1 MKDLSTTAGQIFE
14 WKSYSKKG
22 AMSMENKIAFYQEVK
37 ISPDSKGKNNKYAG
51 KKGGVM
57 GISEEDGVLY
67 GYSIKLYDEE
77 YLLSFD
83 KDEVIPTGK
92 QLTQDDFFN

>member
-1 MKDLSTTAGQIFE
+1 
-14 WKSYSKKG
+14 
-22 AMSMENKIAFYQEVK
+22 MEYNGGFYQEVE
-37 ISPDSKGKNNKYAG
+37 ISPSCKGRNKKYIG

-57 GISEEDGVLY
+57 GVSEEDGILY

-92 QLTQDDFFN
+92 QLTQNDFY

>member
-1 MKDLSTTAGQIFE
+1 
-14 WKSYSKKG
+14 
-22 AMSMENKIAFYQEVK
+22 
-37 ISPDSKGKNNKYAG
+37 
-51 KKGGVM
+51 M
-57 GISEEDGVLY
+57 GISEEDGILY

-92 QLTQDDFFN
+92 QFTQDDFY